1 MHRSSF
7 LCLIF
12 GVSLL
17 AGCGG
22 KPPAGGTAAG
32 NGAAAKEAPPEPK
45 VVLASTTMIAD
56 LVRKVGGDRIA
67 AAALMGPGVDP
78 HLYKPTTTDINN
90 LTWSKLTVYNGLA
103 LEGRMVELFESMGAK
118 GRKMLAVA
126 DAVPAKEVIRPREG
140 GHHPD
145 PHIWGN
151 VENWIRAIDL
161 VQARLTE
168 LEPAA
173 AEAFAA
179 NAAATRREWQ
189 ALHEWAKARAAEV
202 PKERRVLITSHDAFA
217 YLGAAYGFEVVGV
230 QGISTTSEAGL
241 ADISRTVDFI
251 RERGIPAIFVESSVP
266 PATIERISRDS
277 GAKIGGEL
285 FSDACGMPGQMETR
299 HGETYD
305 LGTYAGMMKHN
316 INTIVDALK

>member
-1 MHRSSF
+1 MHRHSF
-7 LCLIF
+7 LSLLF
-12 GVSLL
+12 GTALL

-22 KPPAGGTAAG
+22 KSPSDPNANG
-32 NGAAAKEAPPEPK
+32 NGDAAKPVVPEPK

-103 LEGRMVELFESMGAK
+103 LEGRMVELFESMATK

-126 DAVPAKEVIRPREG
+126 EAVPPKELIRPRD
-140 GHHPD
+140 GHHAD

-161 VQARLTE
+161 VQAKLAE

-173 AEAFAA
+173 ADAFAA
-179 NAAATRREWQ
+179 NAAATRKEWQ
-189 ALHEWAKARAAEV
+189 DLHAWAKARAAEV

-251 RERGIPAIFVESSVP
+251 RERKIPAIFVESSVP
-266 PATIERISRDS
+266 PATIERISRDA

-285 FSDACGMPGQMETR
+285 FSDACGMPGQMVTR

-305 LGTYAGMMKHN
+305 LGTYTGMMKHN